1 MGQERQTFS
10 TYFYLLGFCVIF
22 LAFTM
27 TSVYSYLQYSD
38 IRTTLVETTKNNDAQ
53 LRAAMAMRVSV
64 RERAIL
70 LWHMTLQEDFF
81 ERDTLF
87 QKFYQHGSDYHQS
100 RSAVLTATLTPDEK
114 NIMALLDQETTKRAP
129 VLRRF
134 AEQLMEDELSNYT
147 QSLNQVLTDQIAVA
161 NLLDSLIALQQ
172 SQNEFA
178 RENSSSQMDSLLSRL
193 ISIVILI
200 ITAGF
205 IFASYVIIN
214 TSKQSRLL
222 TKVNDELEHLACH
235 DNLTG
240 LPNRMYVL
248 RQLEMVISSSQRT
261 KTPAAIMFIDI
272 DNFKA
277 INDNFGHDV
286 GDQCLMDLSNRRDK
300 ALRGSDILGRL
311 GGDEFL
317 VVLADIDSPTQ
328 AVVVAHKL
336 LQILDTQIE
345 IEDESVTIS
354 ASIGIYVFSNEKV
367 NAEEAIV
374 LADKAMYKAK
384 KSGKNQYYII

>member
-1 MGQERQTFS
+1 MGKERQTFS

-22 LAFTM
+22 FAFTM
-27 TSVYSYLQYSD
+27 TSVYSYLQYSQ
-38 IRTTLVETTKNNDAQ
+38 IRTTLVETTKNNDTQ

-87 QKFYQHGSDYHQS
+87 QKFYQHGSDYHHS
-100 RSAVLTATLTPDEK
+100 RSAMLTAILTPDEK

-129 VLRRF
+129 ILRRF
-134 AEQLMEDELSNYT
+134 AEQLMEDEFSNYT

-172 SQNEFA
+172 SQNEYA
-178 RENSSSQMDSLLSRL
+178 RENSSAQMDSLLSRL
-193 ISIVILI
+193 ITIIVLI
-200 ITAGF
+200 ITVGF
-205 IFASYVIIN
+205 LFASYVIIN
-214 TSKQSRLL
+214 TSKQSRML
-222 TKVNDELEHLACH
+222 TKVNDDLEHLACH
-235 DNLTG
+235 DSLTG
-240 LPNRMYVL
+240 LPNRMYIL

-277 INDNFGHDV
+277 INDSFGHDM
-286 GDQCLMDLSNRRDK
+286 GDQCLMDLSSRMDNV
-300 ALRGSDILGRL
+300 LRGSDILGRL

-317 VVLADIDSPTQ
+317 VVLADIDSATQ

-345 IEDESVTIS
+345 IENESVTIS
-354 ASIGIYVFSNEKV
+354 ASIGIYVFSNETV
-367 NAEEAIV
+367 NAEDAII

-384 KSGKNQYYII
+384 KSGKNQYCII